1 MLRSLNPAALYV
13 LMRGALAFASALVL
27 TYELVYH
34 TVVVGLNPFQL
45 VLVGVVLE
53 SMTFLFEL
61 PTGVVADLYSRRLSV
76 ILGILL
82 TGAGFLIETLIPAFA
97 VVLLAQVVWG
107 IGFTFYS
114 GAEAAWI
121 TDEIGVDQAHAVFLR
136 ATQVGQ
142 VLSIAGTFCGAAL
155 SQISIPVPVV
165 VGAVLFLLLGA
176 GLCLIMPETGFQP
189 PARGQRSHLSE
200 HLLRPLRE
208 SARLIRVHP
217 LLWMILLLGTIIGLY
232 VGGFDRLYTA
242 HLVRDV
248 TLPAVGYIEPVV
260 WLGVINGL
268 VTVGSL
274 AGMEIVRRR
283 YRTTD
288 QGVIITILLAL
299 NSGMLVGSFVF
310 AFSGTFIVAVV
321 GFCLSQTLRNI
332 GRPLLL
338 LWINQNAERQIRATV
353 ISSYWQA
360 NALGQIV
367 GSPLLGWL
375 GTVTSLRVA
384 LGVGT
389 ALYTATLPLLLF
401 ARRRWNQVQQNNAVV
416 NRQ

>member
-1 MLRSLNPAALYV
+1 MLRSLNPAALYM
-13 LMRGALAFASALVL
+13 LMRGANAFASALVL
-27 TYELVYH
+27 TYELAYH

-61 PTGVVADLYSRRLSV
+61 PTGIIADLYSRRLSV
-76 ILGILL
+76 ILGIVL

-136 ATQVGQ
+136 AMQVGQ
-142 VLSIAGTFCGAAL
+142 VLSIAGTLCGAAL
-155 SQISIPVPVV
+155 SQISITAPVV
-165 VGAVLFLLLGA
+165 VGAGRFLLLGA
-176 GLCLIMPETGFQP
+176 CLCLLMPATASLP
-189 PARGQRSHLSE
+189 RARGQRPYLSE
-200 HLLRPLRE
+200 HLLRPVRE
-208 SARLIRVHP
+208 SARLILVQP
-217 LLWMILLLGTIIGLY
+217 LLWMILLLGMIIGLS

-242 HLVRDV
+242 HFLRDV
-248 TLPAVGYIEPVV
+248 TLPAIGHVEPVV

-268 VTVGSL
+268 VTIGSL

-288 QGVIITILLAL
+288 QGVIINIMLAL
-299 NSGMLVGSFVF
+299 NSGIRVGCFVF
-310 AFSGTFIVAVV
+310 ALTGTFIVAVA

-332 GRPLLL
+332 GGPLLL
-338 LWINQNAERQIRATV
+338 LWINQNAERRIRATV

-360 NALGQIV
+360 NALGQII
-367 GSPLLGWL
+367 GSPVLGWI
-375 GTVTSLRVA
+375 
-384 LGVGT
+384 GT
-389 ALYTATLPLLLF
+389 ATS
-401 ARRRWNQVQQNNAVV
+401 
-416 NRQ
+416 